1 MTDINFLDD
10 ERLASLRLSDL
21 RLIRVLLQEGTVTA
35 AAQRLRIGQS
45 SLSYA
50 LERMRSRVGDA
61 LFVRS
66 GNGMVPTP
74 LAERLDAVAAR
85 VLTVLDDELAEL
97 SSFDPATTRREFRLG
112 VNEMGA
118 ITIVP
123 KVVALLA
130 QRAPHAR
137 LAPVHGDAA
146 SFAPALESGQ
156 IELACAHFPQPPG
169 HLRQLLVMTREY
181 VCIARREHPTIG
193 ARMTLRQFAQ
203 APQVHTAVAP
213 VTHATI
219 EAQLARQ
226 GLRPTVA
233 MSTPHLSS
241 VPFIVAL
248 SDLIAVIPRGV
259 FELFWP
265 VAAIKQVEVP
275 MRMPSIDICQYWHP
289 RLDKDPAARFLREV
303 VAEAARDPE
312 MVARG
317 RAGGA
322 RKAQAAKGSAGRG

>member
-1 MTDINFLDD
+1 MTPIDFLDD

-21 RLIRVLLQEGTVTA
+21 RIIRVLLQEGTVTA
-35 AAQRLRIGQS
+35 AAQRLRMGQP

-50 LERMRSRVGDA
+50 LERLRARVGDP

-66 GNGMVPTP
+66 GNGMAPTP
-74 LAERLDAVAAR
+74 LAERLAALAAR
-85 VLTVLDDELAEL
+85 VLAVMEDGLAEL
-97 SSFDPATTRREFRLG
+97 TSFEPATTRREFRLG

-130 QRAPHAR
+130 ERAPHAR
-137 LAPVHGDAA
+137 LLPVHGEGSGFAAALDA
-146 SFAPALESGQ
+146 GQ
-156 IELACAHFPQPPG
+156 IELAAGHVPQPPG
-169 HLRQLLVMTREY
+169 HLRQQLVLTREY

-203 APQVHTAVAP
+203 APQVRMTVAP
-213 VTHATI
+213 VVHATI

-226 GLRPTVA
+226 GLQSNVA
-233 MSTPHLSS
+233 MTAPHLAS

-248 SDLIAVIPRGV
+248 SNLIAVIPRGV

-265 VAAIKQVEVP
+265 VAAIKLVETP
-275 MRMPSIDICQYWHP
+275 MRMPSIDIRQYWHP
-289 RLDKDPAARFLREV
+289 RTDRDPASRFLREV

-312 MVARG
+312 VVARG
-317 RAGGA
+317 RGGGA
-322 RKAQAAKGSAGRG
+322 RTTTTQRRKRPG